1 MRTAGKDA
9 RHYKAGSTA
18 EVVLRQIRNMIETG
32 ELKPGDRLPAERDL
46 AKRFKMSRASLRAA
60 LHSVAGMGLL
70 QFRHGSG
77 TYIKEGP
84 PVLHDGPLSLLASL
98 HGFTDD
104 EMFEARR
111 HLEVGVA
118 ALAAERASVADLA
131 AMRAEIAGMANALH
145 HPQQYLVHDMGF
157 HRTVAKASSNPILGA
172 LVELI
177 STILY
182 QQRRQTVAGAL
193 DLAPSLAMHRR
204 IYRAIA
210 SGSPA
215 KARDAMN
222 QHLDQTQRARR
233 RELSKGATGRK
244 KNPSAG
250 NGAARTSPR
259 RPPHDAK

>member
-1 MRTAGKDA
+1 MRAARKA
-9 RHYKAGSTA
+9 SRHYKAGSTA
-18 EVVLRQIRNMIETG
+18 EIVLAQIRIMIESG
-32 ELKPGDRLPAERDL
+32 DLKPGDRLPAERDL
-46 AKRFKMSRASLRAA
+46 AKRFGMSRASLRAA
-60 LHSVAGMGLL
+60 LHSVAGMGVL

-84 PVLHDGPLSLLASL
+84 PVLHDGPLSLLAHL

-118 ALAAERASVADLA
+118 ALAAEHASVADLA
-131 AMRAEIAGMANALH
+131 AMRAEIAGMASALH
-145 HPQQYLVHDMGF
+145 HPQQYLVHDMRF
-157 HRTVAKASSNPILGA
+157 HRTVAKASSNPILA
-172 LVELI
+172 TLVELI

-210 SGSPA
+210 AGSPA
-215 KARDAMN
+215 RARNAMN
-222 QHLDQTQRARR
+222 QHLDRTQRARR
-233 RELSKGATGRK
+233 RELAS
-244 KNPSAG
+244 
-250 NGAARTSPR
+250 GAARRKKPTMDNGAVRGPVR
-259 RPPHDAK
+259 RAAHDGK

>member
-1 MRTAGKDA
+1 MRTAGKDSG
-9 RHYKAGSTA
+9 HYKAGSTA
-18 EVVLRQIRNMIETG
+18 EVVLGEIRQMMESG
-32 ELKPGDRLPAERDL
+32 ELRPGDRLPAERDL

-77 TYIKEGP
+77 TYIKDGP
-84 PVLHDGPLSLLASL
+84 PVLNEGPLSLLASL

-118 ALAAERASVADLA
+118 ALAAERASAADLA
-131 AMRAEIAGMANALH
+131 KMHTEIAGMASSLH
-145 HPQQYLVHDMGF
+145 HPQQYLVHDMSF
-157 HRTVAKASSNPILGA
+157 HRMVANASNNPILVA

-177 STILY
+177 ATTLY
-182 QQRRQTVAGAL
+182 RQRRQTVAGAL

-210 SGSPA
+210 AGDPA
-215 KARDAMN
+215 RARDAMN
-222 QHLDQTQRARR
+222 RHLEQTQRARR
-233 RELSKGATGRK
+233 RELSAAAAKGKKPTRAGQGAYRK
-244 KNPSAG
+244 LLHRA
-250 NGAARTSPR
+250 
-259 RPPHDAK
+259 

>member
-1 MRTAGKDA
+1 MRTAGKTV

-18 EVVLRQIRNMIETG
+18 EVVLRQIRNMIEGG

-46 AKRFKMSRASLRAA
+46 AKRFGMSRASLRAA

-84 PVLHDGPLSLLASL
+84 PVLHDGPLSLLARL

-118 ALAAERASVADLA
+118 AMAAERASVADLA
-131 AMRAEIAGMANALH
+131 AMRAEVSGMTNTLR
-145 HPQQYLVHDMGF
+145 HPQQYLVHDMRF
-157 HRTVAKASSNPILGA
+157 HRTVAKASGNPILAA

-193 DLAPSLAMHRR
+193 DLGPSLAMHRR

-210 SGSPA
+210 AGDPVR
-215 KARDAMN
+215 ARDAMN
-222 QHLDQTQRARR
+222 QHLDRTQRAQR
-233 RELSKGATGRK
+233 RERSAGGARK
-244 KNPSAG
+244 KPHVSRS
-250 NGAARTSPR
+250 NGAARTPLR
-259 RPPHDAK
+259 RTLQ